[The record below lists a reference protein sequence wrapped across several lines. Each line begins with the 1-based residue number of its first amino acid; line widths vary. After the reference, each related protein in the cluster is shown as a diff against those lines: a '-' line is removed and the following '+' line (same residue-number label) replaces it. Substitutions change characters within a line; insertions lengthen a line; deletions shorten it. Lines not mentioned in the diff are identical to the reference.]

1 MADKRIEFIESKI
14 AVHHDFPIPGVIFR
28 DIFGVFGDPE
38 GLKVLLEVVEE
49 KALSLKGKVDVV
61 VGLDSR
67 GFLIGPSMA
76 KALGVPF
83 VPIRKKGKL
92 PPKVISLS
100 YDLEYGS
107 ATIEIQE
114 SSIKKGARVLLVDD
128 LLATGGTLES
138 SMKLIDKIGAV
149 TSEIFVLIELKGLGG
164 AKRLNHPVESL
175 ISYD

>member
-1 MADKRIEFIESKI
+1 MADKRIEFIESKNS
-14 AVHHDFPIPGVIFR
+14 
-28 DIFGVFGDPE
+28 